1 MSDKKGKK
9 NNAQEKKGN
18 EEKKGGQE
26 KKGNEDNGE
35 NLNNW
40 VKIGLSLLP
49 YVAEGVKYF
58 INKSDDE
65 EKRNM
70 EHYSQQLSQQLEALK
85 NEKKEM
91 EKINRQNENK
101 LKELEQAIKDNKE
114 EQKRKELE
122 KEKELMEKKRLEDEK
137 KIEENRILQESI
149 IKCKESLS
157 DEYTQGILKAM
168 KQYSIEEEKWLNS
181 FSDKNI
187 QNKLDKMKKN
197 LYLLFQ
203 ELFQSQKL
211 SEKINHKFINILK
224 QNSNNKQLK
233 RMNFMIIGSSGVGK
247 STLINE
253 LFGEYLAEE
262 GAGKRCTAIG
272 KRYISKKYPFLTLFD
287 SVGTEIGQGH
297 TLEDVQKDTLA
308 EITKNLNIND
318 PNEHIHCIA
327 YCTSSNRIFEDELK
341 VILKIREK
349 YDGKRLP
356 IIIVYT
362 RALDEKE
369 VEAKKSAINEFLNNY
384 GEKID
389 NKDIFGIA
397 FIKVHAKE
405 YVSEK
410 MGQKFC
416 DPCFGLS
423 ELIQTCYNKGEQ
435 SYKIAIKNSLV
446 EIAKKSFYNYI
457 QKISDA
463 LGNNINFFS
472 YLSEKFEPN
481 LSNFIG
487 YSFEKLT
494 DIENQAG
501 INESELKQL
510 EISLEKNNLKN
521 NGNQNFTP
529 EENNNNVFND
539 NKNNCIFCKN
549 HPKNPYSCDF
559 CRAQV
564 CEECYYSQFQYKDKV
579 VCSVCGSENFNMV
592 TENND
597 NKINEYEE
605 NNEKKDNNIK
615 DDNIMNSYIS
625 NINLLKNNLSL
636 ESKNIIQNYVED
648 FKNEMLEVV
657 SQKFEDFT
665 NNAVKTIY
673 YDVLERYNQN
683 VASQNIN
690 MREAMKSKE
699 ELMSEASNTIKSQ
712 LKKTAEENFLRKYS
726 SCLFQ
731 DIIKMFENEMVKKI
745 NQYIRDLK
753 NNEEVSNFFNSA
765 GIDNRDN
772 LEIKNKFEEYIKSLK
787 QKEADS
793 NERAIRIQFGEQI
806 EESKGETKSGN
817 YGESPYEEK
826 GESSY
831 QYSPGY

>member
-1 MSDKKGKK
+1 MSKEKEKKDVE
-9 NNAQEKKGN
+9 EKKGN
-18 EEKKGGQE
+18 EEN
-26 KKGNEDNGE
+26 GNNVGNTNE
-35 NLNNW
+35 W
-40 VKIGLSLLP
+40 VKIGLALLP
-49 YVAEGVKYF
+49 YVAEGAKYLF
-58 INKSDDE
+58 NKKDDE
-65 EKRNM
+65 EKEKM
-70 EHYSQQLSQQLEALK
+70 EKYSEQLSQQLEALK

-91 EKINRQNENK
+91 EKINKENENK
-101 LKELEQAIKDNKE
+101 LKELEKTMKDNIE

-122 KEKELMEKKRLEDEK
+122 KEKELMEKKRLEDQK
-137 KIEENRILQESI
+137 KLEENKILQESI

-157 DEYTQGILKAM
+157 NEYTQGILKAM
-168 KQYSIEEEKWLNS
+168 QQYSIEEEKWLNS
-181 FSDKNI
+181 FGDKDI
-187 QNKLDKMKKN
+187 QIKLDKMKKK
-197 LYLLFQ
+197 LYSLFQ
-203 ELFQSQKL
+203 QLFQSQKL
-211 SEKINHKFINILK
+211 SEKIHTKFINIIK
-224 QNSNNKQLK
+224 KNSNNKQLN

-253 LFGEYLAEE
+253 LFGEYVAEE

-272 KRYISKKYPFLTLFD
+272 KRYVSKKYPFLTLFD
-287 SVGTEIGQGH
+287 SVGTEIGKGH
-297 TLEDVQKDTLA
+297 TLEDVQKETLA

-369 VEAKKSAINEFLNNY
+369 VEAKKNAINEFLNNY
-384 GEKID
+384 GERID
-389 NKDIFGIA
+389 NEDIFGIA

-405 YVSEK
+405 YISEK

-435 SYKIAIKNSLV
+435 SYKIAIQNSLV

-472 YLSEKFEPN
+472 YLSKKFEPN

-501 INESELKQL
+501 INESELKKL
-510 EISLEKNNLKN
+510 EISLDNNNLKKTK
-521 NGNQNFTP
+521 NQNYIS
-529 EENNNNVFND
+529 EGNNNNDFND

-549 HPKNPYSCDF
+549 NPKNPFKCDF
-559 CRAQV
+559 CGSKA

-605 NNEKKDNNIK
+605 NNEKKDNKTDYNI
-615 DDNIMNSYIS
+615 NNSYIS
-625 NINLLKNNLSL
+625 NINLLKNNLNL
-636 ESKNIIQNYVED
+636 ESQNIIQNYVEE

-657 SQKFEDFT
+657 TNKFEEFT
-665 NNAVKTIY
+665 NNAVKNIY
-673 YDVLERYNQN
+673 YDVLEKYNQSID
-683 VASQNIN
+683 SQNIN
-690 MREAMKSKE
+690 MKEAMKSKE
-699 ELMSEASNTIKSQ
+699 ELMSEASNTIKNQ

-745 NQYIRDLK
+745 NKYIRDLN
-753 NNEEVSNFFNSA
+753 NNEEVSSFLQSNEINN
-765 GIDNRDN
+765 GDN
-772 LEIKNKFEEYIKSLK
+772 LEIKNKFDEYIKSLK

-806 EESKGETKSGN
+806 EESQGETKPRNGGETKSGN
-817 YGESPYEEK
+817 EGESPYEEK
-826 GESSY
+826 GDSSS